1 MKRPAGERIQLV
13 RGGDHNGSCI
23 GNGRDARALNE
34 VSMKLPHDFYTSPS
48 ITARTA
54 VAQDPDTGGR
64 ALTQNVLE
72 SIIVARR
79 RVGRRQCGL
88 LPWLQVLCLV
98 VTRRRETDVAFPDEL
113 LIVARERGERAV
125 CRQAGEH
132 QRVREAKTVG
142 RLCYLLEAGFGSLEL
157 LGVKIAVLQRFNAQ
171 KPADFGML
179 FTEHS
184 VGSSTLQQR
193 GIGFEQRK
201 GNSGSRQ
208 GSVLQRGEW
217 LVDEKTTGELVAG
230 AAQQELPVW

>member
-1 MKRPAGERIQLV
+1 MIV
-13 RGGDHNGSCI
+13 
-23 GNGRDARALNE
+23 
-34 VSMKLPHDFYTSPS
+34 VSVPS
-48 ITARTA
+48 ADRLA
-54 VAQDPDTGGR
+54 N
-64 ALTQNVLE
+64 TQ
-72 SIIVARR
+72 
-79 RVGRRQCGL
+79 
-88 LPWLQVLCLV
+88 
-98 VTRRRETDVAFPDEL
+98 
-113 LIVARERGERAV
+113 
-125 CRQAGEH
+125 H
-132 QRVREAKTVG
+132 VREAETVG